1 VLSRTADHVYWLGR
15 YAERAEDLART
26 LDVQYRLSLLPRKLT
41 SEGVGWSRTLATLN
55 LLDDYAARFGDD
67 FEAHHVIDFLAF
79 DRDNPSSIMNCLRA
93 ARENARAVR
102 GTISSEMWE
111 TFNSTWLEAR
121 ANAPTRY
128 TTRNIAEFIEWVKY
142 RAHLARGVVLGS
154 MLRDEAY
161 HFMQMGTFLERADGV
176 ARLLRIRLAC
186 EATDN
191 DGEPATHDYL
201 PWTVL
206 LRALSAYEIFRR
218 VSRGRVTPLHVVE
231 FAAFRPD
238 VPRSLL
244 RSAELVFD
252 NLDAVTNAQSGETQ
266 RRAGVLHAML
276 RFGTLDTLDTPGVL
290 GADALLQ
297 DVIARVWDLNDR
309 IGRDFLGHVVPA

>member
-15 YAERAEDLART
+15 YAERAENLART
-26 LDVQYRLSLLPRKLT
+26 LDVQYRLSLLPRKAQRRQRA
-41 SEGVGWSRTLATLN
+41 VPAQALARRLA
-55 LLDDYAARFGDD
+55 DEFAARCGDE
-67 FEAHHVIDFLAF
+67 FEAHRVIDFLAF
-79 DRDNPSSIMNCLRA
+79 DRDNPSSILSCLRA

-121 ANAPTRY
+121 NTAPGRFTA
-128 TTRNIAEFIEWVKY
+128 RNVAEFIEWVKY

-154 MLRDEAY
+154 MLRDEGY

-191 DGEPATHDYL
+191 AGEPVTHDYL

-218 VSRGRVTPLHVVE
+218 VSRDRVTPLHVVE

-252 NLDAVTNAQSGETQ
+252 NLDAVANTHSGETQ

-276 RFGTLDTLDTPGVL
+276 RFGTLETLGAG
-290 GADALLQ
+290 GADAFLQ
-297 DVIARVWDLNDR
+297 DVCSRVWDLNDR
-309 IGRDFLGHVVPA
+309 IGRDFLGHYLPA

>member
-1 VLSRTADHVYWLGR
+1 MLSRTADHVYWLGR

-55 LLDDYAARFGDD
+55 LLDDYAARCGDD
-67 FEAHHVIDFLAF
+67 FEAHRVIDFLAF

-154 MLRDEAY
+154 MLRDEGY

-186 EATDN
+186 ETTDN
-191 DGEPATHDYL
+191 DGEPVTHDYL

-218 VSRGRVTPLHVVE
+218 VSRGRITPLAVVE

-276 RFGTLDTLDTPGVL
+276 RFGTLATLDTPGAV
-290 GADALLQ
+290 GADALLA

>member
-15 YAERAEDLART
+15 YAERAENLART
-26 LDVQYRLSLLPRKLT
+26 LDVQYRLSLLPRKAA
-41 SEGVGWSRTLATLN
+41 SEGLGWDRTLSTLR
-55 LLDDYAARFGDD
+55 LADEFAARAGDD
-67 FEAHHVIDFLAF
+67 FEAHRVIDFLAF
-79 DRDNPSSIMNCLRA
+79 DRDNPSSILSCLRA

-111 TFNSTWLEAR
+111 TFNATWLEAR
-121 ANAPTRY
+121 NTAPGRFTA
-128 TTRNIAEFIEWVKY
+128 RNVAEFIEWVKY

-154 MLRDEAY
+154 MLRDEGY

-191 DGEPATHDYL
+191 AGEPVTHDYL

-218 VSRGRVTPLHVVE
+218 VSRDRVTPLHVVE

-252 NLDAVTNAQSGETQ
+252 NLGAVANTHSGETQ

-276 RFGTLDTLDTPGVL
+276 RFGTLETLGSG
-290 GADALLQ
+290 GADAFLE
-297 DVIARVWDLNDR
+297 DVCARVWDLNDR
-309 IGRDFLGHVVPA
+309 IGRDFLGHYVPA

>member
-1 VLSRTADHVYWLGR
+1 MLSRTADHVYWLGR
-15 YAERAEDLART
+15 YAERAENLART

-67 FEAHHVIDFLAF
+67 FEAHRVIDFLAF

-154 MLRDEAY
+154 MLRDEGY

-186 EATDN
+186 ETTDN
-191 DGEPATHDYL
+191 DGEPVTHDYL

-252 NLDAVTNAQSGETQ
+252 NLDAVTNAQSWETQ

-276 RFGTLDTLDTPGVL
+276 RFGTLDTPGAV
-290 GADALLQ
+290 GADALLA

>member
-1 VLSRTADHVYWLGR
+1 MLSRTADHVYWLGR
-15 YAERAEDLART
+15 YAERAENLART
-26 LDVQYRLSLLPRKLT
+26 LDVQYRLSLLPRSSLAENT
-41 SEGVGWSRTLATLN
+41 GWGRTLATLS
-55 LLDDYAARFGDD
+55 LADGYSASFGDS
-67 FEAHHVIDFLAF
+67 FEAHHAIDFLAF
-79 DRDNPSSIMNCLRA
+79 DRDNPSSILSCLRS
-93 ARENARAVR
+93 ARENAHAVR

-111 TFNSTWLEAR
+111 TFNATWIEAR
-121 ANAPTRY
+121 GNAPTRF
-128 TTRNIAEFIEWVKY
+128 TARNVAEFIEWVKY

-154 MLRDEAY
+154 MLRDEGY
-161 HFMQMGTFLERADGV
+161 HFMQIGTFLERADGV

-191 DGEPATHDYL
+191 TGEPVTHDYL

-218 VSRGRVTPLHVVE
+218 VSRDRVTPMHVIE

-252 NLDAVTNAQSGETQ
+252 NLQAIANTQSAETV

-276 RFGTLDTLDTPGVL
+276 RFGTLETL
-290 GADALLQ
+290 GAAGAEAFLQ
-297 DVIARVWDLNDR
+297 DVLARVADLSDR
-309 IGRDFLGHVVPA
+309 IGRDFLGHVALD

>member
-15 YAERAEDLART
+15 YAERAENLART
-26 LDVQYRLSLLPRKLT
+26 LDVQYRLSLLPRKAA
-41 SEGVGWSRTLATLN
+41 SEGLGWDRTLTTLRLADEFAT
-55 LLDDYAARFGDD
+55 RCGDD
-67 FEAHHVIDFLAF
+67 FEAHRVIDFLAF
-79 DRDNPSSIMNCLRA
+79 DRDNPSSILSCLRA

-121 ANAPTRY
+121 NTAPGRFTA
-128 TTRNIAEFIEWVKY
+128 RNVAEFIEWVKY

-154 MLRDEAY
+154 MLRDEGY

-191 DGEPATHDYL
+191 AGEPVTHDYL

-218 VSRGRVTPLHVVE
+218 LSRDRVTPLHVIE
-231 FAAFRPD
+231 FTAFRPD

-252 NLDAVTNAQSGETQ
+252 NLDAVANTHSGETQ

-276 RFGTLDTLDTPGVL
+276 RFGTLETLGAS
-290 GADALLQ
+290 GADAFLQ
-297 DVIARVWDLNDR
+297 DVCSRVWDLNDR
-309 IGRDFLGHVVPA
+309 IGRDFLGHYVPA

>member
-55 LLDDYAARFGDD
+55 LLDDYAARCGDD
-67 FEAHHVIDFLAF
+67 FEAHRVIDFLAF

-191 DGEPATHDYL
+191 DGEPVTHDYL

-276 RFGTLDTLDTPGVL
+276 RFGTLDTLETPGVL

>member
-15 YAERAEDLART
+15 YAERAENLART
-26 LDVQYRLSLLPRKLT
+26 LDVQYRLSLLPRKAA
-41 SEGVGWSRTLATLN
+41 SEGLGWDSTLATLR
-55 LLDDYAARFGDD
+55 LADEFAARCGDD
-67 FEAHHVIDFLAF
+67 FEAHRVIDFLAF
-79 DRDNPSSIMNCLRA
+79 DRDNPSSILSCLRA

-121 ANAPTRY
+121 NTAPGRFTA
-128 TTRNIAEFIEWVKY
+128 RNVAEFIEWVKY

-154 MLRDEAY
+154 MLRDEGY

-191 DGEPATHDYL
+191 AGEPVTHDYL

-218 VSRGRVTPLHVVE
+218 VSRDRVTPLHVIE

-252 NLDAVTNAQSGETQ
+252 NLGAVANTHSGETH

-276 RFGTLDTLDTPGVL
+276 RFGTLETL
-290 GADALLQ
+290 GAGGA
-297 DVIARVWDLNDR
+297 DVFLEDVCARVWDLNDR
-309 IGRDFLGHVVPA
+309 IGRDFLGHYVPA

>member
-1 VLSRTADHVYWLGR
+1 MLSRTADHVYWLGR
-15 YAERAEDLART
+15 YAERAENLART

-67 FEAHHVIDFLAF
+67 FEAHRVIDFLAF

-154 MLRDEAY
+154 MLRDEGY

-186 EATDN
+186 ETNDN
-191 DGEPATHDYL
+191 DGEPVTHDYL

-244 RSAELVFD
+244 RSATLVFD

-276 RFGTLDTLDTPGVL
+276 RFGTLDTLDTPGAL
-290 GADALLQ
+290 GADALLA